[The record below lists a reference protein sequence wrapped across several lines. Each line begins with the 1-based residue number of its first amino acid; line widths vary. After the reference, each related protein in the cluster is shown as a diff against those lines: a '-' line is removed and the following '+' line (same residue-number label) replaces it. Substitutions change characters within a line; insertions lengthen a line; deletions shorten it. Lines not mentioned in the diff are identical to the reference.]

1 MLLIMKRLSSIAAL
15 LVAAPAAAQLVIPA
29 PVPPPFPLPG
39 ESLLMLGNAQSRLT
53 VPVTINRRGPWPF
66 IIDTGSQRTVVSREL
81 AGVLGLGA
89 GPARRI
95 VALTGTSDVSTVIVP
110 ALGFSTVLQDTIEA
124 PALLA
129 TNIGAAGM
137 LGVDALQGQAVS
149 IDFTKHVMTLK
160 PSAKRRIP
168 AANGEIVVI
177 ARSVFGQ
184 LIVSNAQYHG
194 MKIAVVID
202 TGSPTSIGNRALLS
216 SMRPVPRM
224 VGPISITSVTGQ
236 NLAANAYVLDRL
248 DIGGVG
254 FANVPVAIADGPA
267 FDRLGLAE
275 KPAML
280 LGMDALRLF
289 RIVKIDF
296 TNREIRFTF
305 PRSAIYSNFGY

>member
-1 MLLIMKRLSSIAAL
+1 MLLVMKRLFITAAL
-15 LVAAPAAAQLVIPA
+15 FVAAPATGQFVIQP
-29 PVPPPFPLPG
+29 PVPPPFPLPE
-39 ESLLMLGNAQSRLT
+39 ESLLLLGDAQSRMT

-81 AGVLGLGA
+81 AGVLGLGT

-110 ALGFSTVLQDTIEA
+110 TLGFSTVLRDTIEA

-129 TNIGAAGM
+129 MNIGAAGM

-149 IDFTKHVMTLK
+149 IDFTKHLMTLK

-184 LIVSNAQYHG
+184 LIVSNARYHG
-194 MKIAVVID
+194 MKISVVID
-202 TGSPTSIGNRALLS
+202 TGSPTSVGNRALLS
-216 SMRPVPRM
+216 SMRPTPRM
-224 VGPISITSVTGQ
+224 IGPISVTSVTGQ
-236 NLAANAYVLDRL
+236 HLAATAYVLDKL

-267 FDRLGLAE
+267 FDRLGLAK

-289 RIVKIDF
+289 RVVKIDF

-305 PRSAIYSNFGY
+305 PRGAPYANLVY